1 MQIYISQFQKNR
13 FSIKVPYNPEAI
25 VKLKQI
31 SGFYWHS
38 DHKFWSFPD
47 TQENLNKVLD
57 IAYLHRPV
65 NNQIIEEM
73 IEEKKENVDESLI
86 HRNLKLFLDEL
97 KLLKYSRST
106 IKNYTSCLKEFL
118 TLQND
123 ESKAF
128 EKRIKQFILYK
139 ISNGVSASSINLYH
153 SALKLYGSKVLN
165 IEISGRI
172 ERPSKDKKLPHVLSR
187 EDVKLLFKNTE
198 NLKHRT
204 ILMLIY
210 SAGLRVSEAALMKLS
225 DIDFDRDVIHIKN
238 AKGRKDRI
246 TLLAEN
252 LKVILKEYIRDY
264 RPDKWLFAG
273 QEPGSHISIRSVQ
286 KMFENAVAKSSINKE
301 VSVHSLRHSFATHL
315 LENGTDIRYIQ
326 ELLGHQH
333 TKTTMIYTK
342 VSNSALRKIK
352 SPLDF

>member
-1 MQIYISQFQKNR
+1 MQIYISEFKDNR
-13 FSIKVPYNPEAI
+13 FSLKVDYNPEVI

-31 SGFYWHS
+31 GGFYWHS
-38 DHKFWSFPD
+38 DHKFWSFPA
-47 TQENLNKVLD
+47 TQENLDSVLD
-57 IAYLHRPV
+57 IAYLHYPHT
-65 NNQIIEEM
+65 NEIIEEK
-73 IEEKKENVDESLI
+73 IEEDSERLI
-86 HRNLKLFLDEL
+86 HGDLKLFLNEL
-97 KLLKYSRST
+97 KLLKYSQST
-106 IKNYTSCLKEFL
+106 IKNYLSCLKEFL
-118 TLQND
+118 STQSD
-123 ESKAF
+123 ESTPF
-128 EKRIKQFILYK
+128 EKRIKKFILYK
-139 ISNGVSASSINLYH
+139 METGVSVSSVNLYH
-153 SALKLYGSKVLN
+153 SALKLYGTKVLN
-165 IEISGRI
+165 IDVTDRI

-187 EDVKLLFKNTE
+187 EDVKLVFKNTE

-210 SAGLRVSEAALMKLS
+210 SSGLRVSEAALMKLS

-252 LKVILKEYIRDY
+252 LKVILSDYLRDY
-264 RPDKWLFAG
+264 KPDKWLFAG
-273 QEPGSHISIRSVQ
+273 QEPGSHISIRSIQ
-286 KMFENAVAKSSINKE
+286 KMFENAIARSGINKE

-326 ELLGHQH
+326 ELLGHEH